1 MTEQY
6 KDLSFSTSSA
16 PRFSTHKDPGI
27 GLLTMWRFHCTWGP
41 SCCSWTWWH
50 TSSSCRW
57 GEGRWCTPP
66 QTAGRF
72 PASATS
78 GHWLPPLMQEGSG
91 TKRQWK
97 LESKRCKKEKK
108 KEKEEEF
115 PAGLCGKKN
124 VKIQYVSLPLTV
136 TLCSPVLG
144 WVKIS
149 TWMDTSPTASS
160 TPEPDRVERQHE
172 APWVSLTWGNVS
184 FLSQSK
190 QTHANHRCYIV
201 LLLPKHDATLR
212 PNPVRCINGPAY
224 SNNEWTKLACFQL
237 ITCYRRTRN
246 EPSDLRV
253 CVLWTGQPVKAAMSG
268 LCLFISVMLAI
279 HCSAVHLQYT

>member
-6 KDLSFSTSSA
+6 KDLSLPT
-16 PRFSTHKDPGI
+16 PRFSTHTEERPRHRFTHNVKVSLYLGAQ
-27 GLLTMWRFHCTWGP
+27 LLFLDLVAYFLFLSLRWGP
-41 SCCSWTWWH
+41 MMY
-50 TSSSCRW
+50 TSTN
-57 GEGRWCTPP
+57 GRKIPCVCHLRSLAAT
-66 QTAGRF
+66 TDAGGKWDK
-72 PASATS
+72 TS
-78 GHWLPPLMQEGSG
+78 VEI
-91 TKRQWK
+91 KRANDV
-97 LESKRCKKEKK
+97 KEKK
-108 KEKEEEF
+108 KRK
-115 PAGLCGKKN
+115 GGGISCSSSVWKRN
-124 VKIQYVSLPLTV
+124 VKTQYVSLPLTV

-190 QTHANHRCYIV
+190 QTHANHRCYIL
-201 LLLPKHDATLR
+201 LLLPKHDATHR

-224 SNNEWTKLACFQL
+224 SNTEWTKLACFQL

-253 CVLWTGQPVKAAMSG
+253 CILWSGQPVKAAMSG
-268 LCLFISVMLAI
+268 LCLFVSVMLAI